1 MVRCPSCN
9 QDNPQGGR
17 FCTYCGAA
25 LAAAPASLARDI
37 GDHEEIRFVLRPSLI
52 FVIARYTLAVL
63 LTLAAG
69 GLYWYVDK
77 WYAAKSRP
85 NPVPWWSVLIVAV
98 IVLIPAVYRHILR
111 QREVYTLTNHK
122 IEFTYGLIAKLR
134 RNIPLR
140 NVQDVT
146 VTQSVFER
154 LLGIGDIVIDSA
166 AQGGKIPLR
175 NIHRPEKYSDM
186 ILREIQWHQ
195 RS

>member
-1 MVRCPSCN
+1 VHCPNCN
-9 QDNPQGGR
+9 QVNPEGGR
-17 FCTYCGAA
+17 FCTYCGAP
-25 LAAAPASLARDI
+25 LSSTSQSLAKEI
-37 GDHEEIRFVLRPSLI
+37 AGDEEIRFVLRPSLI
-52 FVIARYTLAVL
+52 FVLARYTVSIL

-69 GLYWYVDK
+69 GIYWVVDQR
-77 WYAAKSRP
+77 RP
-85 NPVPWWSVLIVAV
+85 NILPWWSVLIVAA
-98 IVLIPAVYRHILR
+98 VLFIPAIYRHILR

-175 NIHRPEKYSDM
+175 NIHQPEKYSDL

-195 RS
+195 R

>member
-1 MVRCPSCN
+1 
-9 QDNPQGGR
+9 
-17 FCTYCGAA
+17 
-25 LAAAPASLARDI
+25 
-37 GDHEEIRFVLRPSLI
+37 
-52 FVIARYTLAVL
+52 L

-77 WYAAKSRP
+77 WYAAKSRSTP
-85 NPVPWWSVLIVAV
+85 LPWWSVLIVAV

-175 NIHRPEKYSDM
+175 NIHWPEKYSDM